1 MALTDQDPGRGGSG
15 GSGGSVGL
23 KLLVQHT
30 APLHRFQG
38 TDRNPW
44 DASHV
49 RIQGV
54 RNEDKAKIRKIRST
68 QSTASSESTSTRPR
82 GLFRLL
88 PSRWD
93 FRSQQLG
100 DPSSVCD
107 GSEGC
112 EAVESVEVNLDSR
125 MT

>member
-1 MALTDQDPGRGGSG
+1 MALTDPQDLGRGSGSV
-15 GSGGSVGL
+15 GGSVGL

-49 RIQGV
+49 RIEGV
-54 RNEDKAKIRKIRST
+54 RKDEAKRTSAST
-68 QSTASSESTSTRPR
+68 ESTSRPK

-88 PSRWD
+88 PSRPD
-93 FRSQQLG
+93 RSQAKLG
-100 DPSSVCD
+100 DPCLY
-107 GSEGC
+107 GS
-112 EAVESVEVNLDSR
+112 AKL
-125 MT
+125 